1 MWARQIKVF
10 ILYGIGSIMIRTIG
24 FESDK
29 LISVTD
35 NIDKF
40 MEDMTKQHGSTF
52 RLIDIKFS
60 SASKLLQ
67 DARQNSDVNY
77 SALVIYEV

>member
-1 MWARQIKVF
+1 MS
-10 ILYGIGSIMIRTIG
+10 SIMIWTIG
-24 FESDK
+24 FESGG
-29 LISVTD
+29 LTSVTD

-52 RLIDIKFS
+52 GLIDIKYS
-60 SASKLLQ
+60 STPKLLQ

-77 SALVIYEV
+77 SALIIYEI

>member
-1 MWARQIKVF
+1 MHGSNMIK
-10 ILYGIGSIMIRTIG
+10 TIG
-24 FESDK
+24 FESDR

-40 MEDMTKQHGSTF
+40 MDDLTKQHGSTF

-60 SASKLLQ
+60 STPKLLQ
-67 DARQNSDVNY
+67 DARQNSDINY
-77 SALVIYEV
+77 SVLIIYEI